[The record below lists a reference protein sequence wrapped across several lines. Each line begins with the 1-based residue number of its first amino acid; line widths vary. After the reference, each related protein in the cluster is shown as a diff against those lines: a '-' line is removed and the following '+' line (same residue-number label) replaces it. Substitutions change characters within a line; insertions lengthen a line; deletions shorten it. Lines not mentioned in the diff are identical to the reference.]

1 MDRKEFIKNEI
12 NLDPMDPFNHYLLAM
27 EYQKEGALKESF
39 DLFEEIITQFPDY
52 VATYY
57 TYANALLANDEEDKA
72 EKIIRQGIEEA
83 EKKGVA
89 KALKELKQLLDLNF

>member
-39 DLFEEIITQFPDY
+39 DLFDEIITQFPDY

-89 KALKELKQLLDLNF
+89 KTLKELKQLLDLNF

>member
-12 NLDPMDPFNHYLLAM
+12 KLDPMVPFNHYLLAI
-27 EYQKEGALKESF
+27 EYQKEGAIKTAF

-57 TYANALLANDEEDKA
+57 TYANALLASEKEDKA
-72 EKIIRQGIEEA
+72 EQIIRKGIEEA
-83 EKKGVA
+83 EKKGAA
-89 KALKELKQLLDLNF
+89 KALKELKQLLELNF

>member
-12 NLDPMDPFNHYLLAM
+12 NQDPTDPFNHYLLAI
-27 EYQKEGALKESF
+27 EYQNEGAIKASF

-57 TYANALLANDEEDKA
+57 TYANALLASDEEDKA
-72 EKIIRQGIEEA
+72 EKIIRKGIEEA
-83 EKKGVA
+83 EKKGAA
-89 KALKELKQLLDLNF
+89 KALKELKQLLELNF